1 MVGSHRFLALTLS
14 IIFGLGWVFGKAA
27 LDHFPPIIMAAFRFG
42 CAGLAMLPFCKWKG
56 LSLKEVIILSVLSI
70 SIPYSLSNY
79 SLSQLDVSVTVMLAQ
94 MEAPILIVMSALFL
108 REIPSRT
115 IILGVV
121 VSFIGVTFVAGRP
134 VVSGSFFPVILAV
147 VSMVIWSTGQL
158 MIRRLSLTASFSLLG
173 ALSLLAAPQ
182 LVILSFVF
190 GEPQIQ
196 SVWTASAT
204 NWLQVVYLGIVMTAG
219 GIGTWYFL
227 ISRHPINLV
236 APYLLL
242 VPAVSII
249 GGALFLGERPTLET
263 IAGGGLIIVGV
274 AIASF
279 FPGRNATTPGSRLE
293 KADEYC

>member
-1 MVGSHRFLALTLS
+1 MVWSHRFLALTLS
-14 IIFGLGWVFGKAA
+14 VVFGLGWVFGKAA
-27 LDHFPPIIMAAFRFG
+27 LDHFPPILMAAFRFA
-42 CAGLAMLPFCKWKG
+42 CAGVVMLPFCQWKDLKLKNIIV
-56 LSLKEVIILSVLSI
+56 LSILSI

-79 SLSQLDVSVTVMLAQ
+79 SLSQLDVSITVMLAQ

-115 IILGVV
+115 IIIGVI
-121 VSFIGVTFVAGRP
+121 VSFVGVIFVAGRP
-134 VVSGSFFPVILAV
+134 VVSGGFFPVILAV

-190 GEPQIQ
+190 EEQQMQ
-196 SVWTASAT
+196 SIWTASAT
-204 NWLQVVYLGIVMTAG
+204 NWLQVIYLGIVMTAG

-227 ISRHPINLV
+227 ISRHAINLV

-242 VPAVSII
+242 VPAVSIA
-249 GGALFLGERPTLET
+249 GGAAFLGETPSIET
-263 IAGGGLIIVGV
+263 IVGGSLIIVGV
-274 AIASF
+274 TIASF
-279 FPGRNATTPGSRLE
+279 FPSRNATVAATRLE